1 MKKRIVFNSVLL
13 ISLLTIGSINANALT
28 IKPQCPTS
36 ATVGSNITV
45 TAVATRTSSDP
56 KVSAVEGVLSYDGNN
71 LDLSSS
77 SNASGWTGLSA
88 PPKFAVGDLT
98 FSNLMSTTSKNIYK
112 FNFKVKSNA
121 SGTATVKIDSTKATD
136 DTGSKLSSV
145 SGGSCNIKILSSINT
160 LSSLTVSGI
169 DFNFTSGTNTYNL
182 NTNNSSVTIS
192 GTKTDSKSTV
202 TGFGT
207 KTLKYGKNTFKVV
220 VKSESGVSRTYTLN
234 ITRNDTRSKTNTLSS
249 LSLSEGNI
257 AFSPTKTSYTVNV
270 KANTSSVTISATKTD
285 SKSTFVSGYGPRTIS
300 LVSGNNVAYIKVKAE
315 NGATKTYTLSI
326 NVEDGRSKN
335 ANLKSITIPGY
346 NLNFNKYETKYK
358 ISVPY
363 ETEKLEIS
371 ALPEDN
377 KARVKIEDKNLEV
390 GKNAIAITVIAE
402 NRSAKIYILEV
413 ERLEKEVVL
422 STNNNLKALTVEGYD
437 LEFNKN
443 ISEYNLTVEDTND
456 LNVIAVPEDSKA
468 KVTIVGNTNI
478 KDGSKIN
485 IAVSA
490 ENGSVKEYDII
501 IKVKEKSTFI
511 YFIIGAVAAAI
522 IAIVTLIIIKTKN
535 KTDETKIISA
545 TNLSSNQK
553 IQ

>member
-1 MKKRIVFNSVLL
+1 MKKRIIFNSLL
-13 ISLLTIGSINANALT
+13 LMSLITIGTNANALT

-36 ATVGSNITV
+36 ATVGSNVTV

-56 KVSAVEGVLSYDGNN
+56 KVSAVEGVMSYDENN
-71 LDLSSS
+71 LSLSSS

-121 SGTATVKIDSTKATD
+121 SGVAIVKIDSAKATD

-169 DFNFTSGTNTYNL
+169 NFNFASGTNTYNL
-182 NTNNSSVTIS
+182 KTNNSSVTIS

-202 TGFGT
+202 TGLGT
-207 KTLKYGKNTFKVV
+207 KSLKYGKNTFKVV

-234 ITRNDTRSKTNTLSS
+234 ITRNDTRSKTNTLSG

-257 AFSPTKTSYTVNV
+257 TFSPTNTSYTVNLD
-270 KANTSSVTISATKTD
+270 ANITSVTISATKTD
-285 SKSTFVSGYGPRTIS
+285 SKSTFVSGYGPRTIN

-315 NGATKTYTLSI
+315 NGSTRTYTLSI

-346 NLNFNKYETKYK
+346 NLDFNKYITKYK

-363 ETEKLEIS
+363 KTEKLEIS
-371 ALPEDN
+371 ALPEDE

-390 GKNAIAITVIAE
+390 GKNTIAITVIAE

-413 ERLEKEVVL
+413 DRLKEEVVL
-422 STNNNLKALTVEGYD
+422 STNNNLKSLAVEGYD

-443 ISEYNLTVEDTND
+443 ISEYELTVENTND

-501 IKVKEKSTFI
+501 IKVKEKSTLI
-511 YFIIGAVAAAI
+511 YVIIGAVAAII
-522 IAIVTLIIIKTKN
+522 IAVVTFIIIKNKN

-545 TNLSSNQK
+545 TNLSSNQ
-553 IQ
+553 